1 VKFLA
6 AEREKNMADDDK
18 TKSGG
23 DTGKSGDATQ
33 NKAQVEFQK
42 YMKRMQAQGGIP
54 GFMMPGGEGAPG
66 WAVPPSVAMLPRGGP
81 GYFAPMSPAG
91 GFGEGSLTH
100 GLGSTLRLGVDVLNA
115 ALAGG
120 VRFLNGMTGAAYGEQ
135 DHAGCGCGCGCG
147 DSCSGS
153 DCCGC
158 ECCEPGVGTCC

>member
-1 VKFLA
+1 
-6 AEREKNMADDDK
+6 MADDK
-18 TKSGG
+18 AKSGG
-23 DTGKSGDATQ
+23 DTAKSGDAGQ
-33 NKAQVEFQK
+33 NKAQAEFQK

-66 WAVPPSVAMLPRGGP
+66 WAVPPSVAMFPREGA
-81 GYFAPMSPAG
+81 GYFAPMHSAG

-100 GLGSTLRLGVDVLNA
+100 RLGSTLRLGVDVLNA

-120 VRFLNGMTGAAYGEQ
+120 VRFLNGMSGAAYGSR
-135 DHAGCGCGCGCG
+135 DHAGAGCGCGCGCG
-147 DSCSGS
+147 CGDNCCGSDCCGS